1 MTKTT
6 TTTTDLA
13 KAVAALGDR
22 AGDIG
27 MGILFPMPHFTP
39 ARQKKAVLET
49 GREAYA
55 LMQQAEAVGDTKVAK
70 NAREIAVHM
79 KEKLDLLGERKK
91 RAA

>member
-1 MTKTT
+1 MTNTN
-6 TTTTDLA
+6 TTDLA
-13 KAVAALGDR
+13 KAVAALADK

-39 ARQKKAVLET
+39 ARQKKAVLEA

-55 LMQQAEAVGDTKVAK
+55 LMQEAEAVGDTKVAK
-70 NAREIAVHM
+70 KAREIALHM
-79 KEKLDLLGERKK
+79 KDKLDLLAERGK